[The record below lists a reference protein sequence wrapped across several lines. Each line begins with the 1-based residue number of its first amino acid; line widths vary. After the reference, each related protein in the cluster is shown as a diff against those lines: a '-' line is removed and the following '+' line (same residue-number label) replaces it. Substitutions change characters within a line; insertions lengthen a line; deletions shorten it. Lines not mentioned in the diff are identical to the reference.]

1 VTKLQLQLTRQF
13 HGRFWYFSGAR
24 GRFVRARFGRRVPFS
39 APVQSQVS
47 YLLPHRLR
55 PGRYV
60 LDAIATDGA
69 GNREPLARGTSRVVF
84 FVR

>member
-1 VTKLQLQLTRQF
+1 
-13 HGRFWYFSGAR
+13 
-24 GRFVRARFGRRVPFS
+24 
-39 APVQSQVS
+39 VQASVS

-55 PGRYV
+55 RGRYV
-60 LDAIATDGA
+60 LDVIAVDGA